1 MSCVPT
7 VSIDRAQTDLQ
18 NILRQPYDNAKV
30 TINLPFMFQRIQGF
44 SYVRFTCKNRKNRR
58 RQCSYISLYYIYI
71 YHMY

>member
-7 VSIDRAQTDLQ
+7 VSTDRAQTDLQ

-30 TINLPFMFQRIQGF
+30 TINLPFMLQRIQGF

-58 RQCSYISLYYIYI
+58 RQCSYITLYYIYT
-71 YHMY
+71 HV